1 MSANR
6 EIIEKLYA
14 GFAAGDVPAVLG
26 SFDPEISWTEA
37 AGFPY
42 AGTYI
47 GPDAILQNVFM
58 KLATEWDG
66 FTAVPSQYVA
76 EGDTFVAI
84 VKYSC
89 TYNATGKSMKT
100 PMVHVWTLKDG
111 KVVNYVQHCDTV
123 LVQAALT

>member
-26 SFDPEISWTEA
+26 SFDPEINWTEA

-47 GPDAILQNVFM
+47 GPDAVLQNVFM
-58 KLATEWDG
+58 KLATEWEG
-66 FTAVPSQYVA
+66 FAAVPSTYVA
-76 EGDTFVAI
+76 EGDTVVAI
-84 VKYSC
+84 GEYSGKF
-89 TYNATGKSMKT
+89 NATGKSMKS

-111 KVVNYVQHCDTV
+111 RIVNFVQHCDTV

>member
-14 GFAAGDVPAVLG
+14 GFAAGDVPTVLG
-26 SFDPEISWTEA
+26 AMDPEISWTEA

-42 AGTYI
+42 AGTYV
-47 GPDAILQNVFM
+47 GPDAVLQNVFM
-58 KLATEWDG
+58 RLATEWEG
-66 FTAVPSQYVA
+66 FAAVPSTYVS
-76 EGDTFVAI
+76 EGETVVAI
-84 VKYSC
+84 GEYSG

-111 KVVNYVQHCDTV
+111 RIVNFVQHCDTV

>member
-1 MSANR
+1 MSTNR
-6 EIIEKLYA
+6 EVIEKLYA
-14 GFAAGDVPAVLG
+14 GFAAGDVAAVLG
-26 SFDPEISWTEA
+26 SFGPEVSWTEA

-42 AGTYI
+42 AGTYV

-58 KLATEWDG
+58 RLATEWEG
-66 FTAVPSQYVA
+66 FTAVPSRFVC
-76 EGDTFVAI
+76 EGDTVVAI
-84 VKYSC
+84 GEYSG
-89 TYNATGKSMKT
+89 TYLATGKAMKT

>member
-6 EIIEKLYA
+6 EIIERLYA

-47 GPDAILQNVFM
+47 GPDAVLQNVFM
-58 KLATEWDG
+58 RLATEWEG
-66 FTAVPSQYVA
+66 FAAVPSQFVS
-76 EGDTFVAI
+76 EGDTVVAI
-84 VKYSC
+84 GEYSG
-89 TYNATGKSMKT
+89 TFNATGKAMKT

-111 KVVNYVQHCDTV
+111 KIVNFVQHCDTV
-123 LVQAALT
+123 LVQAALS